1 MSARIAN
8 PPPAPGTMGAE
19 LARFSVWL
27 AARNYS
33 PYTIEQRQIA
43 IGAFIAWAALRGV
56 ERPQDVTRPILERYQ
71 RHLFH
76 HRKAD
81 GAPLTFRTQATRLT
95 PLRAFF
101 KWLARENLI
110 LFNPAADLELPR
122 GEKRLPANVMA
133 PEEVEAVLAL
143 PDISTPQGLR
153 DRAILETLY
162 ATAIR
167 RLELTRLSVFDVDYG
182 RRLLV
187 VRGKGNKDRIVPTGE
202 RALSWIAAYRDAARP
217 QLVCG
222 RDDHVLFLTSKGAA
236 INPKKLTGR
245 IGAYVAAADINKAGS
260 CHIFRHTAATL
271 MLENGADIRFIQA
284 MLGHESLDTTQ
295 IYTNVAIGKLA
306 AVHAATHPGAAMK
319 RATPPIALSDDA
331 DDDLD

>member
-1 MSARIAN
+1 MSAREEML
-8 PPPAPGTMGAE
+8 PPTPGSMRAE
-19 LARFSVWL
+19 LERFAEWS

-33 PYTIEQRQIA
+33 PDTIELRRTA

-56 ERPQDVTRPILERYQ
+56 ERPQDVTRPMLERYQ

-81 GAPLTFRTQATRLT
+81 GAPLTFRTQATRLV
-95 PLRAFF
+95 PVRAFF

-122 GEKRLPANVMA
+122 GEKRLPANVLS
-133 PEEVEAVLAL
+133 PEEAEAVLAQ

-202 RALSWIAAYRDAARP
+202 RALSWIAAYRDAGRP
-217 QLVCG
+217 QLVAG
-222 RDDHVLFLTSKGAA
+222 RDDGTLFLTSTGQA
-236 INPKKLTGR
+236 IKPKKLTGR
-245 IGAYVAAADINKAGS
+245 IGAYVAAAGVNKSGS

-284 MLGHESLDTTQ
+284 MLGHESLETTQ
-295 IYTNVAIGKLA
+295 IYTNVAVGKLA
-306 AVHAATHPGAAMK
+306 AVHAATHPGASL
-319 RATPPIALSDDA
+319 RRDALADDLDDA
-331 DDDLD
+331 DDE

>member
-1 MSARIAN
+1 MSAPAS
-8 PPPAPGTMGAE
+8 PPAPGSMGAE
-19 LARFSVWL
+19 LERFAVWL

-33 PYTIEQRQIA
+33 PYTIEQRQVA

-95 PLRAFF
+95 PIRAFF

-122 GEKRLPANVMA
+122 GEKRLPANVLS
-133 PEEVEAVLAL
+133 PEEVETVLAQ
-143 PDISTPQGLR
+143 PDITTPQGLR
-153 DRAILETLY
+153 DRAILEVLY

-202 RALSWIAAYRDAARP
+202 RALSWIAAYRDAGRP
-217 QLVCG
+217 QLVAG
-222 RDDHVLFLTSKGAA
+222 RDDGTLFLTSTGQA
-236 INPKKLTGR
+236 IKPKKLTGR
-245 IGAYVAAADINKAGS
+245 IGAYVAAAGIGKAGS

-306 AVHAATHPGAAMK
+306 AVHAATHPGAAL
-319 RATPPIALSDDA
+319 RRDALPAELGDDLD

>member
-1 MSARIAN
+1 MR
-8 PPPAPGTMGAE
+8 AE
-19 LARFSVWL
+19 LERFAEWM

-33 PYTIEQRQIA
+33 PYTIEQRRTA
-43 IGAFIAWAALRGV
+43 IGAFIGWASLRGV
-56 ERPQDVTRPILERYQ
+56 ERPQDVTRPMLERFQ

-95 PLRAFF
+95 PIRAYF

-122 GEKRLPANVMA
+122 GEKRLPANILA
-133 PEEVEAVLAL
+133 PEEVETVLAQ

-167 RLELTRLSVFDVDYG
+167 RLELTRLSVFDVDYA

-202 RALSWIAAYRDAARP
+202 RAISWIAAYRDAGRP
-217 QLVCG
+217 QLVAG
-222 RDDHVLFLTSKGAA
+222 RDDGTLFLTSAGQA
-236 INPKKLTGR
+236 IKPKKLTAR
-245 IGAYVAAADINKAGS
+245 IGAYVAAAGIAKGGA

-295 IYTNVAIGKLA
+295 IYTNVAVGKLA
-306 AVHAATHPGAAMK
+306 AVHAATHPGAAL
-319 RATPPIALSDDA
+319 RSADLTGEIDL

>member
-1 MSARIAN
+1 MSAH
-8 PPPAPGTMGAE
+8 PAPGTMAAE
-19 LARFSVWL
+19 LIRFAGWL

-33 PYTIEQRQIA
+33 PYTIEQRTIA
-43 IGAFIAWAALRGV
+43 LGGFIAWAALRGV
-56 ERPQDVTRPILERYQ
+56 DRPQDVTRPILERYQ

-81 GAPLTFRTQATRLT
+81 GGPLTFRTQATRLT
-95 PLRAFF
+95 PIRAFF

-122 GEKRLPANVMA
+122 GEKRLPANILS
-133 PEEVEAVLAL
+133 PDEVETILAG
-143 PDISTPQGLR
+143 PDLATPQGLR

-167 RLELTRLSVFDVDYG
+167 RLELIRLSVFDVDYG
-182 RRLLV
+182 RRLLIIR
-187 VRGKGNKDRIVPTGE
+187 RGKGAKDRIVPTGE
-202 RALSWIAAYRDAARP
+202 RALGWIGAYRDEARP
-217 QLVCG
+217 QLVAG
-222 RDDHVLFLTSKGAA
+222 RDEGTLFLTSKGAPLQ
-236 INPKKLTGR
+236 PKKLTGR
-245 IGAYVAAADINKAGS
+245 IGAYVAAADLGKAGS

-306 AVHAATHPGAAMK
+306 AVHAATHPGAMTK
-319 RATPPIALSDDA
+319 RANIVNDLSGDSG
-331 DDDLD
+331 DDDGEDD